1 MSQVALAIP
10 SVQQELEALA
20 LTIRTADQGTA
31 EAAANLIEQALTAGD
46 ALLKAKA
53 KVGQSE
59 KIVSEIRSRRF
70 VGCDLMWD
78 SKTDMKI
85 TATAGELATT
95 MSAVELAL
103 DTKIRIQILG
113 AVHITAAAD
122 GAVKLIGNAMDP
134 GETAIRASA
143 LAGLV
148 RGFAKNDIVTI
159 NTDAQGAEVRC
170 QRSTYRLPVMP
181 VEDLPAVPT
190 IDDTA
195 TGEIEIDRQEL
206 IETVKQILF
215 SVSREQTRYYLNGI
229 LLHDAGDHLVL
240 VATDGHRLARRQIVS
255 EPFSPDHKCIVPVDS
270 IPAITKI
277 LTRATTE
284 KVKLRRSNTLFEV
297 ITPGFVFVSKLIDGT
312 FPDYSCVVP
321 VAPKNN
327 VVVDRAELGAAL
339 APLGAVAED
348 NKRVPALVG
357 LGWDPA
363 DRVLH
368 LSLPNQPGMADD
380 IIIAAISGK
389 APVQTAAKITH
400 VTELVGQMQ
409 RESVC
414 IASTDGNGPILITDP
429 EDDALLVIQMPCRFS
444 QAA

>member
-1 MSQVALAIP
+1 
-10 SVQQELEALA
+10 
-20 LTIRTADQGTA
+20 
-31 EAAANLIEQALTAGD
+31 
-46 ALLKAKA
+46 
-53 KVGQSE
+53 
-59 KIVSEIRSRRF
+59 
-70 VGCDLMWD
+70 
-78 SKTDMKI
+78 MKI

-122 GAVKLIGNAMDP
+122 GAVKLIGNAMDRAITITNQVRVMDP

-190 IDDTA
+190 IDA
-195 TGEIEIDRQEL
+195 AVGEIEVDRQEV
-206 IETVKQILF
+206 IETIKQILF
-215 SVSREQTRYYLNGI
+215 AVSREQTRYYLNGI

-277 LTRATTE
+277 LTRATIE
-284 KVKLRRSNTLFEV
+284 KVKLRRSSTLFEV

-312 FPDYSCVVP
+312 FPDYSRVVP

-339 APLGAVAED
+339 ARLGAVAED
-348 NKRVPALVG
+348 SKRVPALVG

-363 DRVLH
+363 DPVLH

-380 IIIAAISGK
+380 IIIAATSGN

-400 VTELVGQMQ
+400 ITELVGQMQ

-414 IASTDGNGPILITDP
+414 IASTDGNSPILITDP